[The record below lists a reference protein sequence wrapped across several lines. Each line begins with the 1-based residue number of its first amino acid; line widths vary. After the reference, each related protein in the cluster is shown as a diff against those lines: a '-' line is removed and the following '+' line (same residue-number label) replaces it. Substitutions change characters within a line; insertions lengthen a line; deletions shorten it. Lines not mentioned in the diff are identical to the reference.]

1 MTGATPGDVAA
12 DELEDLGVAE
22 AAAEDWFCTG
32 SLLVPVAGF
41 LQADN
46 PSAKRSGKNANRMS
60 INEVKAFSLT
70 LGKNKRF
77 LVLGRGRL
85 LPEPRQRRGAGKIC
99 GTMKAFSY

>member
-1 MTGATPGDVAA
+1 MTGAAAGGVAT
-12 DELEDLGVAE
+12 DEVEDLGATE
-22 AAAEDWFCTG
+22 AATADWFWTG

-77 LVLGRGRL
+77 LALGRCRL
-85 LPEPRQRRGAGKIC
+85 LPEPRRQRSTGKIF

>member
-1 MTGATPGDVAA
+1 MTGATAGDVAA
-12 DELEDLGVAE
+12 DEVEDLGVAE
-22 AAAEDWFCTG
+22 AAEEDWFWTG

-77 LVLGRGRL
+77 LVLGRCRL
-85 LPEPRQRRGAGKIC
+85 LQEPGRRRGAGKIF
-99 GTMKAFSY
+99 GTLKAFSY